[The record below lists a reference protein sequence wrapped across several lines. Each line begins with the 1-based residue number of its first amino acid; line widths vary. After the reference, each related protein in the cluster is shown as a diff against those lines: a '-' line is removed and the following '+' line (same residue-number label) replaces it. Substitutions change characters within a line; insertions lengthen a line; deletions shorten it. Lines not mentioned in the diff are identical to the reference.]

1 MKIIQLA
8 ARGTGSRPPIQ
19 DWPGTAPPAGYARV
33 PAGVDTAAMQACC
46 GFVDLTLDGDGR
58 TVTAIAGNEAAY
70 RAYLDA
76 LRSPGPEEPSPSV
89 EERLA
94 ALEAAVRQGLSIGG
108 GEP

>member
-8 ARGTGSRPPIQ
+8 ARGNGSRPPIQ

-46 GFVDLTLDGDGR
+46 GFVDLTLDGR

-70 RAYLDA
+70 RAYLAA

-94 ALEAAVRQGLSIGG
+94 ALEAAVRQGLSMGG

>member
-8 ARGTGSRPPIQ
+8 ARGNGSRPPIQ

-70 RAYLDA
+70 RAYLDG
-76 LRSPGPEEPSPSV
+76 LPEPEPEEPGPEA
-89 EERLA
+89 RLD
-94 ALEAAVRQGLSIGG
+94 ALEAAIRQGLSIGG

>member
-8 ARGTGSRPPIQ
+8 ARGNGSRPPIQ

-33 PAGVDTAAMQACC
+33 PAGVDTTAMQTHC